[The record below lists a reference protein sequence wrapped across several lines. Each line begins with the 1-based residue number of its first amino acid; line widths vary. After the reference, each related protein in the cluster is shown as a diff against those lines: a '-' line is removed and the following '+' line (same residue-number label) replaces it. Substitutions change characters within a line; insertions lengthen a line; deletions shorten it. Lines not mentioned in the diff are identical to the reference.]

1 MSGKLLD
8 GKVCIV
14 TGGTQGL
21 GKGIALHLA
30 RQSAAGIL
38 ICGRNV
44 QNGRASAQ
52 EIQEMGCPCEYVQAD
67 LSVEGDCRRVV
78 RSCDKRF
85 GRINGLVNA
94 AGNTKR
100 GTLDDTTVELWDQ
113 IFAINVRAPFILMQ
127 ETARTMKR
135 AQQGGSIVNII
146 SDTCYGGKPYLTPY
160 SASKGAIA
168 TLTKN
173 VAHSL
178 LRDKIRV
185 NGINM
190 GWTATPQEHQNQKY
204 MGEADNW
211 LEKADAAQP
220 FGRLLRPQD
229 IAYLIAYLLS
239 DQSEMM
245 TGALIDFDQKVMGA
259 WD

>member
-1 MSGKLLD
+1 MSKNLLQ

-21 GKGIALHLA
+21 GKGIALYLA
-30 RQSAAGIL
+30 QQGAKGLI

-44 QNGRASAQ
+44 QNGNASAQ
-52 EIQEMGCPCEYVQAD
+52 EIREVGCACEYVQAD
-67 LSVEGDCRRVV
+67 LSIEKDCRHVV
-78 RSCDKRF
+78 HRCDETF
-85 GRINGLVNA
+85 GQIHGLVNA

-100 GTLDDTTVELWDQ
+100 GTLDDTTVELWDE
-113 IFAINVRAPFILMQ
+113 IFAINARAPFILMQ
-127 ETARTMKR
+127 ETARIMKR
-135 AQQGGSIVNII
+135 DNQGGSIVNII
-146 SDTCYGGKPYLTPY
+146 SDTCYGGKPYITPY
-160 SASKGAIA
+160 SASKGALA

-178 LRDKIRV
+178 RYDRIRV
-185 NGINM
+185 NGVTM
-190 GWTATPQEHQNQKY
+190 GWTVTPQEHKNQKY
-204 MGEADNW
+204 MGEPDNW
-211 LEKADAAQP
+211 LEKADAEQP
-220 FGRLLRPQD
+220 FGRLLRPLD
-229 IAYLIAYLLS
+229 IAYLVAYLLS